1 MIFLDCGNSQIKAQ
15 YFQADRLQANRL
27 QASFACSYRVDWNH
41 HLSRWLE
48 SIECAHAHL
57 CSVLDRER
65 QAELDACLARQ
76 FGAAVTRFSSR
87 PQALGVTSGY
97 EQPDRLGVDR
107 WMALLGAAGMTAS
120 DCIVIDAGS
129 AITIDLLRGDGRHL
143 GGAILPGLNTS
154 IEAFKCIFS
163 HIDFSHPAIA
173 DSTMPGCSTEAA
185 IQIDYAHHT
194 TESLPALVN
203 RWIPLLQD
211 DVTLLL
217 AGGDAG
223 RVQRLLEQ
231 RLFDQKL
238 IDQALFD
245 QKMRIVPDLV
255 FRGMHRLVD

>member
-1 MIFLDCGNSQIKAQ
+1 MIFLDCGNNQIKAQ
-15 YFQADRLQANRL
+15 YFQADHLQANRLQANRL

-41 HLSRWLE
+41 HLSHWLE
-48 SIECAHAHL
+48 SLECAHAYL
-57 CSVLDRER
+57 SSVLDQER

-76 FGAAVTRFSSR
+76 FGAAVTRFSSE
-87 PQALGVTSGY
+87 PQAFGVTNGY

-129 AITIDLLRGDGRHL
+129 AITVDLLRGDGRHL
-143 GGAILPGLNTS
+143 GGAILPGFNTS
-154 IEAFKCIFS
+154 LEAFKRIFS

-173 DSTMPGCSTEAA
+173 ESAMPGCSTEAA

-223 RVQRLLEQ
+223 RVQRLFEQ
-231 RLFDQKL
+231 KLFDQKL
-238 IDQALFD
+238 FD
-245 QKMRIVPDLV
+245 QEMRIVPDLV
-255 FRGMHRLVD
+255 FSGMCRLVD

>member
-15 YFQADRLQANRL
+15 YFQADRLQANHL
-27 QASFACSYRVDWNH
+27 QASFACSYRVDWSH

-48 SIECAHAHL
+48 SLECTQAHL
-57 CSVLDRER
+57 CSVLDRAR
-65 QAELDACLARQ
+65 QAELDACLVRH
-76 FGAAVTRFSSR
+76 FGAAVTRFISD
-87 PQALGVTSGY
+87 PQALGVINGY
-97 EQPDRLGVDR
+97 AQPDRLGVDR

-143 GGAILPGLNTS
+143 GGAILPGFNTS

-173 DSTMPGCSTEAA
+173 ESVMPGCSTEAA
-185 IQIDYAHHT
+185 IQIDYAHHI

-203 RWIPLLQD
+203 RWIPLLQN

-223 RVQRLLEQ
+223 RVQPLFGQGLLEQ
-231 RLFDQKL
+231 TLFE
-238 IDQALFD
+238 

-255 FRGMHRLVD
+255 FRGMRRLVCG

>member
-15 YFQADRLQANRL
+15 YFQADHLQVNRL
-27 QASFACSYRVDWNH
+27 QASFACSYRAQWNH

-48 SIECAHAHL
+48 SLECAHAQL

-65 QAELDACLARQ
+65 QAKLDACLAHQ
-76 FGAAVTRFSSR
+76 FGAAVTRFSSE
-87 PQALGVTSGY
+87 PWALDVTNGY

-143 GGAILPGLNTS
+143 GGAILPGFNTS
-154 IEAFKCIFS
+154 LEAFKGIFS

-173 DSTMPGCSTEAA
+173 ESSLPGCSTEAA
-185 IQIDYAHHT
+185 IQINYAHHT

-223 RVQRLLEQ
+223 RVQRLLESQ
-231 RLFDQKL
+231 Q
-238 IDQALFD
+238 FD
-245 QKMRIVPDLV
+245 QKMHIVPDLV
-255 FRGMHRLVD
+255 FRGMQRLVD

>member
-15 YFQADRLQANRL
+15 YFQADRL

-57 CSVLDRER
+57 CSVLNSER
-65 QAELDACLARQ
+65 QADLDTCLARQ
-76 FGAAVTRFSSR
+76 FGAAVTRFSSES
-87 PQALGVTSGY
+87 QALGVTNGY

-107 WMALLGAAGMTAS
+107 WMALLGAAGMTDS

-143 GGAILPGLNTS
+143 GGAILPGFNTS

-173 DSTMPGCSTEAA
+173 DSALPGCLTEAA

-194 TESLPALVN
+194 TESLPALVS

-211 DVTLLL
+211 DVMLLL

-223 RVQRLLEQ
+223 RVQRLFDQ
-231 RLFDQKL
+231 KLFDQKV
-238 IDQALFD
+238 
-245 QKMRIVPDLV
+245 RIVPDLV
-255 FRGMHRLVD
+255 FRGMRRLVD

>member
-15 YFQADRLQANRL
+15 YFQTDRL
-27 QASFACSYRVDWNH
+27 QASFSCSYRAHWNQC
-41 HLSRWLE
+41 LSRWLE
-48 SIECAHAHL
+48 SFECAHAHL
-57 CSVLDRER
+57 CSVLDHER
-65 QAELDACLARQ
+65 QAELDACLAHQ
-76 FGAAVTRFSSR
+76 FGAAVTRFSSEL
-87 PQALGVTSGY
+87 QALGVTNGY

-143 GGAILPGLNTS
+143 GGAILPGFNTS
-154 IEAFKCIFS
+154 TEAFKCIFS

-173 DSTMPGCSTEAA
+173 ESAMPGCSTEAA

-223 RVQRLLEQ
+223 RVERLL
-231 RLFDQKL
+231 DQK
-238 IDQALFD
+238 LFD
-245 QKMRIVPDLV
+245 QKMHIVPDLV
-255 FRGMHRLVD
+255 FRGMQRLVD